1 MPKSLAVVL
10 NMAISVSLCF
20 RRINLNTHMAN
31 HSSNIDFSLIRLS
44 NRWIFTDFANHP
56 GFFTLTL
63 PLWIWMHVCMYEF
76 SLMRKLVLYDLECV
90 FHSLKVIRL
99 ALPLCSYLFFFPCT
113 YFLRGSLLSKVL
125 PLFSFSIIS
134 PLCLQTLQHYPLFTF
149 LFIVCVCIH
158 IYFCTSYICLLS
170 VHPCFVSSRHCQP
183 QRMS

>member
-99 ALPLCSYLFFFPCT
+99 ALPLCSYLFFFHVPIFSVVAF
-113 YFLRGSLLSKVL
+113 YLKSFHYSPF
-125 PLFSFSIIS
+125 PLF
-134 PLCLQTLQHYPLFTF
+134 
-149 LFIVCVCIH
+149 
-158 IYFCTSYICLLS
+158 LL
-170 VHPCFVSSRHCQP
+170 FVSRHYNTILYSLFCLSSVYVYTYISA
-183 QRMS
+183 RLIFVY